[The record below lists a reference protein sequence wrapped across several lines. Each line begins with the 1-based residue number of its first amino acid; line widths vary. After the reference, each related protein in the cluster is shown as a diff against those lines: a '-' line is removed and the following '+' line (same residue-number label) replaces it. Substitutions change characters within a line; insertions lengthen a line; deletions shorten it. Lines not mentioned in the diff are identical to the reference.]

1 MKNDLTCGVVR
12 DLLPSYV
19 EGLTSPETDAAVE
32 RHLSGCPDCTRLRTD
47 LAGAAGSAPPEA
59 AKEVDYLKAVKR
71 RSRRRVLAAV
81 AVTVLVAA
89 LGIAAKLFLI
99 GEPANWNYWDHFNW
113 SAHTNVPNQLD
124 ICFYP
129 DELPDTAYC
138 HWKVTRE
145 NGIVRVSARKVL
157 PSVFHDASKH
167 WEHIMLNG
175 VREVWVAD
183 QLIWQG
189 GVEISP
195 QIDRVYQAQTPYL
208 GDPSAVGA
216 VVDALRFDLFGSY
229 DSMELKTSAQ
239 PYRLTLNFTTQIPR
253 GAPSADSKHIL
264 CQDMAA
270 VLAVIGNLDEME
282 CRFLDPEFQPWS
294 YVLTVEELNQALPRI
309 IADYNARFHNAAP
322 CPLYDSV
329 KEYGD
334 SCADLEQLY
343 DVMWWAVENGVYT
356 PQVQS

>member
-71 RSRRRVLAAV
+71 RSRRRVLTAV

-89 LGIAAKLFLI
+89 LGISAKLFLI

-138 HWKVTRE
+138 HWKVTNE

-157 PSVFHDASKH
+157 PSVFHDASEH

-189 GVEISP
+189 GVKISP
-195 QIDRVYQAQTPYL
+195 QIDRVYQAQTPYV
-208 GDPSAVGA
+208 GNASAVGQ
-216 VVDALRFDLFGSY
+216 VVSAGRFDWLGDY
-229 DSMELKTSAQ
+229 TMELQTSAQ
-239 PYRLTLNFTTQIPR
+239 PYRLTLNF
-253 GAPSADSKHIL
+253 SDSQSSQAFHPQDL
-264 CQDMAA
+264 YQDMAA
-270 VLAVIGNLDEME
+270 ALAVIGNLDEIE
-282 CRFLDPEFQPWS
+282 CAFQDEDSQPWS

-309 IADYNARFHNAAP
+309 IADHNARFPNAAP